1 MNWLTLITENQF
13 YEFAIILALAALF
26 GFIGKILRQP
36 LIVMFIALGVVMG
49 PAVLDLVKSKDNIHL
64 LAEIGISVLL
74 FIVGLKLDLR
84 IIKSVGKVALLTGLG
99 QVLFTSLFGYF
110 IGLSLGFSSFHSF
123 YIAVA
128 LTFSSTIIIVKLL
141 SDKKEID
148 SLHGQIAIGFLIVQD
163 IVVIL
168 MMIILSAIQKGG
180 ETSLSQDILRTLLV
194 GAGLIVFTFFA
205 MKWILPK
212 LTNYLAQSQELLTL
226 FAVAW
231 AVALASAGEIMGF
244 SGEVGAFLG
253 GMSLASS
260 DFKEN
265 ISSRLVS
272 LRDFLLLFFFV
283 GLGSDLDLS
292 SIQSQIRPALYF
304 SFFVLIGNPIIVL
317 IIMGLM
323 GYRKRTAFLA
333 GLTVAQ
339 ISEFSLIFA
348 GLGLAVGHITKETV
362 GLITL
367 VGLITIG
374 LSTYLILYSHQIFNK
389 LSPYLSF
396 FERRNKSIENDNFSV
411 SHQNYDI
418 ILFGLGRFGNR
429 LADMLDEYSE
439 ISYMGIDF
447 DPNIIMQWKKK
458 NREIFYGDID
468 DPELLEY
475 IPYQESK
482 IIVCTIPDVG
492 LTKQFVKELKR
503 KEYKGKVY
511 ITALT
516 DNDYQELSVLGIENI
531 LQPHYM
537 AAANFYNTYLKDKL
551 KQGL

>member
-1 MNWLTLITENQF
+1 
-13 YEFAIILALAALF
+13 
-26 GFIGKILRQP
+26 
-36 LIVMFIALGVVMG
+36 
-49 PAVLDLVKSKDNIHL
+49 
-64 LAEIGISVLL
+64 
-74 FIVGLKLDLR
+74 
-84 IIKSVGKVALLTGLG
+84 
-99 QVLFTSLFGYF
+99 
-110 IGLSLGFSSFHSF
+110 
-123 YIAVA
+123 
-128 LTFSSTIIIVKLL
+128 SSTIIIVKLL

-163 IVVIL
+163 IVVII

-180 ETSLSQDILRTLLV
+180 ETSLSQDITRTMLV
-194 GAGLIVFTFFA
+194 GIGLMAFTFVA

-231 AVALASAGEIMGF
+231 AVALASASEIMGF
-244 SGEVGAFLG
+244 SGEVGAFLA

-292 SIQSQIRPALYF
+292 SMQSQITPALYF

-333 GLTVAQ
+333 GITVAQ

-348 GLGLAVGHITKETV
+348 GLGLAVGHINKETL

-374 LSTYLILYSHQIFNK
+374 LSTYLILYSHQIFNA
-389 LSPYLSF
+389 LSPFLSV
-396 FERRNKSIENDNFSV
+396 FERKNKLIENDDFSMGLKNHDV
-411 SHQNYDI
+411 
-418 ILFGLGRFGNR
+418 ILIGLGRFGNR
-429 LADMLDEYSE
+429 LADMLDEHPE

-447 DPNIIMQWKKK
+447 DPSIIVEWKEKG
-458 NREIFYGDID
+458 REIFYGDID

-475 IPYQESK
+475 VPFQESR
-482 IIVCTIPDVG
+482 IIVCTIPDVS
-492 LTKQFVKELKR
+492 LAKQFVKELKR
-503 KEYKGKVY
+503 KEYKGKIY

-516 DNDYQELSVLGIENI
+516 DKDYQELLGFDIENV
-531 LQPHYM
+531 LRLHHM
-537 AAANFYNTYLKDKL
+537 AASNFYNTSLKNVL
-551 KQGL
+551 N

>member
-1 MNWLTLITENQF
+1 MSWLPLILENPF
-13 YEFAIILALAALF
+13 YEFALILTLAALF
-26 GFIGKILRQP
+26 GFVGKILKQP

-49 PAVLDLVKSKDNIHL
+49 PAVFDIVKSKDNIHL

-84 IIKSVGKVALLTGLG
+84 IIKSVGKIALLTGLG
-99 QVLFTSLFGYF
+99 QVLFTSFFGYF
-110 IGLSLGFSSFHSF
+110 IGLALGFSSLHSF
-123 YIAVA
+123 YIAIA

-163 IVVIL
+163 IVVII

-180 ETSLSQDILRTLLV
+180 ETSLSQDITRTILV
-194 GAGLIVFTFFA
+194 GIGLIAFTFIA
-205 MKWILPK
+205 MKWILPR

-231 AVALASAGEIMGF
+231 AVALASASEIMGF
-244 SGEVGAFLG
+244 SGEVGAFLA

-260 DFKEN
+260 DFREN

-283 GLGSDLDLS
+283 GLGSNLDLS
-292 SIQSQIRPALYF
+292 SMQSQITPALYF
-304 SFFVLIGNPIIVL
+304 SFFVLVGNPIIVL
-317 IIMGLM
+317 IIMGMM
-323 GYRKRTAFLA
+323 GYRKRTSFLA

-348 GLGLAVGHITKETV
+348 GLGLAVGHITKETL

-389 LSPYLSF
+389 LSPFLSM
-396 FERRNKSIENDNFSV
+396 FERKNKLIENDDFNLGFKNHDV
-411 SHQNYDI
+411 
-418 ILFGLGRFGNR
+418 ILLGLGRFGNR
-429 LADMLDEYSE
+429 LADMLDEHPE

-447 DPNIIMQWKKK
+447 DPSIIVQWKAKG
-458 NREIFYGDID
+458 REIFYGDID

-475 IPYQESK
+475 VPFKESR

-492 LTKQFVKELKR
+492 LSKQFVKELKR
-503 KEYKGKVY
+503 KKYKGKVY
-511 ITALT
+511 ITAST
-516 DNDYQELSVLGIENI
+516 EKDYQELSSLEIESI
-531 LQPHYM
+531 LRPHYM
-537 AAANFYNTYLKDKL
+537 AASNFYNTCLKNDL
-551 KQGL
+551 K